1 MHPRFQELRE
11 TIYTTQDELSR
22 FYQLIVN
29 ITLATDICD
38 KKFREFRTQRFA
50 QAFANGDT
58 SGITVKEMDFTCNLK
73 ATVGM
78 EYLIQACDVAHTMQ
92 AWPIYRQWNAKLFAE
107 QYKAYKDGRGEKD
120 PSDGWYQG

>member
-1 MHPRFQELRE
+1 MHPRFEELRQ

-38 KKFREFRTQRFA
+38 KKFREFRTERFA
-50 QAFANGDT
+50 KAFAQGETANFKA
-58 SGITVKEMDFTCNLK
+58 IEFKCNLK

-107 QYKAYKDGRGEKD
+107 QYKAYKDGRGDKD
-120 PSDGWYQG
+120 PSEGWFQG

>member
-1 MHPRFQELRE
+1 M
-11 TIYTTQDELSR
+11 
-22 FYQLIVN
+22 IVN

-38 KKFREFRTQRFA
+38 KKFREFRTERFA
-50 QAFANGDT
+50 KAFAQVETANF
-58 SGITVKEMDFTCNLK
+58 KEIEFKCNLK

-107 QYKAYKDGRGEKD
+107 QYKAFKDGRGDKD
-120 PSDGWYQG
+120 PSEGWFQG